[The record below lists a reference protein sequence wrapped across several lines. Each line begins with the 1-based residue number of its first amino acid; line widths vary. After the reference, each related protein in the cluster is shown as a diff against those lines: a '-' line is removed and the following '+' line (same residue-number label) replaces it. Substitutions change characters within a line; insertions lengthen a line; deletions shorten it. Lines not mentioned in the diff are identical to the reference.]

1 MVFLILMKGN
11 SLEQFSVGQTSSM
24 SHTVTAD
31 EIEMFARA
39 SGDTNPVHLDAAYAA
54 TTRFGRRIAH
64 GLLTASYISAVL
76 GTQFPGPGTVY
87 LKQDLSFLQPVYLGD
102 TITVKV
108 SVTQYE
114 AEKGILTLET
124 DCYNQRGVKVL
135 TGEAVCLVSEVG
147 LRPAPHPAPAILRAV
162 RA

>member
-1 MVFLILMKGN
+1 
-11 SLEQFSVGQTSSM
+11 M

-39 SGDTNPVHLDAAYAA
+39 SGDTNPVHLDATYAA

-64 GLLTASYISAVL
+64 GMLTASYISAVL

-102 TITVKV
+102 TITIKV
-108 SVTQYE
+108 IVTGYD

-124 DCYNQRGVKVL
+124 DCYNQRGAKVL
-135 TGEAVCLVSEVG
+135 TGEAACLVTEVG
-147 LRPAPHPAPAILRAV
+147 LRPIPQQAPAVLRAV

>member
-1 MVFLILMKGN
+1 VSKF
-11 SLEQFSVGQTSSM
+11 FVGQTSSM

-39 SGDTNPVHLDAAYAA
+39 SGDTNPVHLDSAYAA

-64 GLLTASYISAVL
+64 GLLTASYVSAVL

-102 TITVKV
+102 TLEVRVTVTK
-108 SVTQYE
+108 YD
-114 AEKGILTLET
+114 AEKRILTLET
-124 DCYNQRGVKVL
+124 ECFNQTGTKVL

-147 LRPAPHPAPAILRAV
+147 LAPLPRQARPVLAAV
-162 RA
+162 RS